1 MAISSNLSPIE
12 KALND
17 ALLESIGG
25 PEPWES
31 EPLLL
36 VNCYEDIQYLLTDS
50 HEEFDR
56 YHIFSNHKLCGYDND
71 INVAFCKLLRANGRF
86 SEYMLLNKNKLQQ
99 RGLEKDFLNICD
111 KKNDISNPYA
121 KALQYMAALKCCLKS
136 SIELMP
142 KDQSKWYYKVDSIG
156 VYSYVANI
164 CFIMLPDAIRRQIYL
179 PRVVNDDYLY
189 NNAYSYRKEIQHQ
202 LNKIDK
208 LNYSNENIEEAN
220 QRYEAMMAT
229 TKNEKSASNI
239 FYYLLKNAY
248 QNNYTEDYTIEAAQ
262 NAKKFLKWS
271 DSSIKAAI
279 TKFVPEAAFDR
290 PGFRYAD
297 KVFDIINAADKRASV
312 TR

>member
-111 KKNDISNPYA
+111 NKNDISNPYA
-121 KALQYMAALKCCLKS
+121 KALKYMAALKCCLKS

-179 PRVVNDDYLY
+179 PRVVDDDYLY

-202 LNKIDK
+202 LDKIDK

-248 QNNYTEDYTIEAAQ
+248 QNNYTEDYTIEAAK

-279 TKFVPEAAFDR
+279 TKFAPEAAFDR

-297 KVFDIINAADKRASV
+297 KVFDIINSADKRASV

>member
-12 KALND
+12 KALNNT
-17 ALLESIGG
+17 LLESICQ
-25 PEPWES
+25 EPLDSES
-31 EPLLL
+31 LLL
-36 VNCYEDIQYLLTDS
+36 VNHYEDIQYVLTDS
-50 HEEFDR
+50 HEEFNR
-56 YHIFSNHKLCGYDND
+56 YHIFDNHDLCGYDND

-86 SEYMLLNKNKLQQ
+86 SDDMLVNKNKLQQ

-111 KKNDISNPYA
+111 NKNEISKPYA
-121 KALQYMAALKCCLKS
+121 KALQYMATLKCCLKS
-136 SIELMP
+136 NIELMP
-142 KDQSKWYYKVDSIG
+142 KEQSKWYYKVSSIG
-156 VYSYVANI
+156 AYSYVANL
-164 CFIMLPDAIRRQIYL
+164 CFIMLPDAIRRQINL
-179 PRVVNDDYLY
+179 PRVVDDDYLF

-202 LNKIDK
+202 LDKIDK

-220 QRYEAMMAT
+220 QRYEAMMTT
-229 TKNEKSASNI
+229 TKNGKSARNI

-248 QNNYTEDYTIEAAQ
+248 QNNYIEDYTIEAAK

-279 TKFVPEAAFDR
+279 TKFAPEAAFDR

-297 KVFDIINAADKRASV
+297 KVFDIINAADKLASV